1 MQLSP
6 RAKVDR
12 WFELRAESGFVDGV
26 GEDEEAAGEAA
37 IVAAEALLKRHKKRR
52 KRSKLSFRFG
62 RSTF

>member
-12 WFELRAESGFVDGV
+12 WFELRAESGFVDG
-26 GEDEEAAGEAA
+26 GEDDEEQAEAAVA
-37 IVAAEALLKRHKKRR
+37 AAEALLKRHKRRNKRR
-52 KRSKLSFRFG
+52 KLSFKFG